1 MFNVELLVLYCVL
14 CPVQGEKDWQKY
26 ETARKLKLRVDA
38 IRREY
43 RKAWT
48 AREMK
53 QRQRGVALYFID
65 KVGFVI
71 AERDDKKESVK
82 KMLLQV

>member
-1 MFNVELLVLYCVL
+1 MILIINAEFWVLYCIR

-38 IRREY
+38 IRHEY
-43 RKAWT
+43 QMAWT

-65 KVGFVI
+65 KVDYII
-71 AERDDKKESVK
+71 AQHDDEKKGSSEKS
-82 KMLLQV
+82 